1 MRRRPP
7 RSTRTDTLFPY
18 TTLFRSRGNGYTGID
33 GRGALVK
40 LFYIGMILR
49 LRKDACN
56 HTALL
61 CDSQSFFSA
70 KCLNVDFSVHCSLRA
85 RFLSEYRISPFYIN
99 EKGGSSKR
107 PAPIMIRLAIRDRKS
122 TRLNS
127 SH

>member
-1 MRRRPP
+1 MTFQNARFLEQA
-7 RSTRTDTLFPY
+7 DGAVD
-18 TTLFRSRGNGYTGID
+18 RGNGYTWID

-40 LFYIGMILR
+40 LFYVGMILR

-99 EKGGSSKR
+99 EKRSEEH
-107 PAPIMIRLAIRDRKS
+107 KS
-122 TRLNS
+122 ELQSLMRISYAVFCLKKKNNNHT
-127 SH
+127 

>member
-1 MRRRPP
+1 MIRRPP

-18 TTLFRSRGNGYTGID
+18 TTLFRS
-33 GRGALVK
+33 LVK
-40 LFYIGMILR
+40 LFYVGMILR

-85 RFLSEYRISPFYIN
+85 RFLSEYRISPFRSEERRVGN
-99 EKGGSSKR
+99 ECV
-107 PAPIMIRLAIRDRKS
+107 S
-122 TRLNS
+122 TCRS
-127 SH
+127 RWQQYH